1 MILYFIHVKK
11 IIKLRILIFWF
22 LLHVIFLLIKKTPN
36 WICHSEREM
45 VYFHLLCIPLIL
57 NYMVTRIPGMG
68 HNSAEYLHSLSESFK
83 LSFADTTWFC
93 ADMSQIEVPVSE
105 LLSKDYAAKRRSQI
119 KPDRWTLSNKL
130 CDFKMILFITACL

>member
-11 IIKLRILIFWF
+11 IIKLRILIFWY
-22 LLHVIFLLIKKTPN
+22 LLHVIFLLIKKNPI

-57 NYMVTRIPGMG
+57 NYMATRIPGMG
-68 HNSAEYLHSLSESFK
+68 HNSTEYLHSLSESFK

-105 LLSKDYAAKRRSQI
+105 LLSKDYAAKRRSLI
-119 KPDRWTLSNKL
+119 KPDR
-130 CDFKMILFITACL
+130 